1 MIDMAPPQRI
11 NVLAV
16 GWYGAPNVG
25 DEVLLAVLKRRID
38 ELGGELMIVS
48 ADPALSHRM
57 HGVNAVNF
65 NNLGEIAGALQWAN
79 VLVMGGGGIFQDH
92 HPFRLP
98 AAYDPALND
107 ISAYARPVLM
117 ARQFGVPVVIWGHG
131 VGPLRTTEARDLV
144 RDIFTAAVAV
154 SVRDE
159 ESLRLLRE
167 IGVSRSVEVG
177 PDPGWLYASHAAL
190 VPADLSLLSTTHD
203 KILAIVIREW
213 ERDPDWKAKLII
225 ALRSVSPEGWNVVW
239 IAFQADTSGSGAA
252 SDLPVVE
259 ALREQVPE
267 WAKGRVEKPVTPA
280 EAWDLLS
287 TADSIVSMRLH
298 ASILGLSAGKPVMG
312 IEYDEKLSRAHA
324 MAGMPGVLRLAL
336 DSSPDRYVEALAA
349 VLDSDNVWKP
359 DDDLV
364 GSLEHAAAIHLE
376 LLAPLGSWAETPKSW
391 NSGEFDWI
399 GAWLQHALAE
409 LRMTRE
415 TNQRAHDLLSYRDA
429 MLAERDVHL
438 RENHARITA
447 LEEERRLSALLHEQG
462 RDMLGALQK
471 SIDERVGDKER
482 LCNWL
487 QGEMDIM
494 EKKLQERSDEI
505 AALSGQLQEQAHVRE
520 EKQKLA
526 AKLSEQ
532 AGELVELTRKL
543 QEHGLVKAERDQLA
557 DQLREQS
564 TEMATLG
571 RQVYSLQIR
580 LDEQLDEIEKRDSY
594 IEEKEIYIAKLLQH
608 VDQLAGD
615 LAEIR
620 AELAEARRSRL
631 GALIG
636 VVRRDAV
643 RMIAAPFK
651 LAMVWRR
658 HGVRVAAQQGL
669 RRMAT
674 LGHGFLE
681 ETSSAVAPSSL
692 MVKPVRGERLLVIA
706 ERLFREGGWPGRA
719 VSLAMA
725 AERAGYFV
733 RIWDCTMD
741 NNHDESRLVHLLTS
755 ADGLL
760 REVEGSNTRV
770 LLASASQAALDIAA
784 AAAERNGEVI
794 VDLASIDMVSLG
806 PERRQALLSIA
817 RRGVFRDEAE
827 GRLWDKEVSRLD
839 DAADNERFDSY
850 KTYPLPAEYRKRR
863 GNMLVVVEDVDGRE
877 LMASLSQAFP
887 EDQILVAGCDVDRNA
902 RIAAISLLQSNLPSL
917 LAAARCVLVS
927 NGGKSLSP
935 SLCDL
940 IRAALLLERPVICDA
955 SDGLPASANL
965 HRLGRTSW
973 AEAVAVAKPREDYRY
988 VSRNCWLGRVEELV
1002 RAEFPASV
1010 SAIVLIHNNR
1020 PIIERCISTILHHC
1034 GAWLREIVV
1043 VDNQSSDGGAELVEQ
1058 LYAGHPKVK
1067 LLRNSENGCSSGRNL
1082 GVQASS
1088 GEYIAFF
1095 DSDQWLTAP
1104 SCFAEAIHVLEHG
1117 SRVGAIGWN
1126 AGWFDATRSDLG
1138 GAISDYVPMR
1148 GMNAAALAKGYRE
1161 DIGFLGTSGM
1171 FMRRDLFDQID
1182 GFDTFYD
1189 PTCFEDTDLCFQI
1202 KKAGYSVVL
1211 RDLAGIRHQPHQTTG
1226 ASAGSDRY
1234 MKLFQRN
1241 SEYFRKKWSGHPDFF
1256 VDYSA

>member
-1 MIDMAPPQRI
+1 MDANLPQRI

-25 DEVLLAVLKRRID
+25 DEVLLAVLKRRIE

-48 ADPALSHRM
+48 ADPALSQRM
-57 HGVNAVNF
+57 HGANAVNF

-79 VLVMGGGGIFQDH
+79 VLIMGGGGIFQDH

-131 VGPLRTTEARDLV
+131 VGPLRTTGTRDLV

-159 ESLRLLRE
+159 GSRHLLRE
-167 IGVSRSVEVG
+167 IGVNRPVDVG
-177 PDPGWLYASHAAL
+177 PDPGWLYASLA
-190 VPADLSLLSTTHD
+190 VPVPLDMPLPSVTQD
-203 KILAIVIREW
+203 KTLAIVIREW
-213 ERDPDWKAKLII
+213 ERDPAWKAKLIV
-225 ALRSVSPEGWNVVW
+225 ALRSVSSQGWSVVW
-239 IAFQADTSGSGAA
+239 IAFQADTSSSGAV

-267 WAKGRVEKPVTPA
+267 WARGRVEKPATPA
-280 EAWDLLS
+280 EAWNLLS
-287 TADSIVSMRLH
+287 AADSIISMRLH

-312 IEYDEKLSRAHA
+312 IEYDEKLAYAHA
-324 MAGMPGVLRLAL
+324 MADMPGVLRLSL
-336 DSSPDRYVEALAA
+336 DSSTDRYVEALSV
-349 VLDSDNVWKP
+349 VLDSENGWKP
-359 DDDLV
+359 DATLI
-364 GSLEHAAAIHLE
+364 GSLKHAAAIHLE
-376 LLAPLGSWAETPKSW
+376 LLAPLSSWAAMPKSW
-391 NSGEFDWI
+391 NSGEFDWV

-409 LRMTRE
+409 LRVTRD

-429 MLAERDVHL
+429 MLAEKDVRL
-438 RENHARITA
+438 KENQARITA
-447 LEEERRLSALLHEQG
+447 LEEERRLSERLHEQG

-471 SIDERVGDKER
+471 SIDERVGEKER

-487 QGEMDIM
+487 QGEIDIM
-494 EKKLQERSDEI
+494 EKKLQDQSDEI
-505 AALSGQLQEQAHVRE
+505 AALSGQLREQAHVRE
-520 EKQKLA
+520 EKAELA
-526 AKLSEQ
+526 AQLSEQ
-532 AGELVELTRKL
+532 SDELVKLTRKL
-543 QEHGLVKAERDQLA
+543 QEQGLVKDERDQLVV
-557 DQLREQS
+557 QLREQS

-580 LDEQLDEIEKRDSY
+580 LDEQLDEIEKKDSY
-594 IEEKEIYIAKLLQH
+594 IEDKEIYIAKLLQQL
-608 VDQLAGD
+608 DQLTGD
-615 LAEIR
+615 LAETR
-620 AELAEARRSRL
+620 AELAEARGSRL
-631 GALIG
+631 GAWVGI
-636 VVRRDAV
+636 VRRDAIRV
-643 RMIAAPFK
+643 IAAPFK
-651 LAMVWRR
+651 LAMVWRK
-658 HGVRVAAQQGL
+658 HGMRVAAQQGL

-674 LGHGFLE
+674 LKSGSLE
-681 ETSSAVAPSSL
+681 QTGVAVAPSSL
-692 MVKPVRGERLLVIA
+692 IVKPVRAERLLVIA
-706 ERLFREGGWPGRA
+706 EGLFREGGWPSRA
-719 VSLAMA
+719 ASLAMA

-733 RIWDCTMD
+733 RIWDCTTGEK
-741 NNHDESRLVHLLTS
+741 HDEPRLIRLLTS
-755 ADGLL
+755 AEGLL
-760 REVEGSNTRV
+760 REAEGRNTRV
-770 LLASASQAALDIAA
+770 LLASTSQAAFDVASKA
-784 AAAERNGEVI
+784 VERNCEAI
-794 VDLASIDMVSLG
+794 VDLASVDMAGLN
-806 PERRQALLSIA
+806 PERRQTLLSIA
-817 RRGVFRDEAE
+817 RRGVFRAEAE
-827 GRLWDKEVSRLD
+827 GRLWDKEISRLD

-877 LMASLSQAFP
+877 LVASLSQAFP
-887 EDQILVAGCDVDRNA
+887 EDQIFVAGCDVVRNA
-902 RIAAISLLQSNLPSL
+902 SVAPISLLQSNLPNL
-917 LAAARCVLVS
+917 LAAAKCVLVT
-927 NGGKSLSP
+927 NGGKALSP
-935 SLCDL
+935 SLSDL
-940 IRAALLLERPVICDA
+940 IRAGLLLERPVICDS
-955 SDGLPASANL
+955 SDGLPDSVNL

-973 AEAVAVAKPREDYRY
+973 EEAVAAAKPREDYSY
-988 VSRNCWLGRVEELV
+988 VSCNCWLGRVEELM

-1034 GAWLREIVV
+1034 GFWLREIVI
-1043 VDNQSSDGGAELVEQ
+1043 VDNQSTDGGADLVEQ
-1058 LYAGHPKVK
+1058 LYADHPKVK

-1088 GEYIAFF
+1088 GKYIAFF

-1202 KKAGYSVVL
+1202 KRAGYSVVL